1 MKFEKILFPTKFR
14 ELDFNS
20 LESLLEL
27 KKAGLKE
34 IVLTF
39 VIPREDVAFVPYGGY
54 LKDEEERLREE
65 ARIRFEDW
73 QESVSEKGIKTKI
86 RIEVGSPIPKIM
98 SIAEEEKVDVIVA
111 GRGKRT
117 EIEEV
122 YLGSHTLGLIRRAT
136 IPILVSKYMVRFE
149 REGELVTQ
157 VNGRIFAKPLLATD
171 WSKPSE
177 KAMEVLMALKGSVE
191 KAMVAH
197 IIEVKIAKGHDK
209 SGLER
214 LEKESE
220 KRLKEYCDTLKKNG
234 IKAESHLSSGKS
246 AHEIVR
252 VAREH
257 KASMIIMGTT
267 GKDRFKEFWLG
278 SVSYRVVEE
287 SELPLVKWLSS

>member
-1 MKFEKILFPTKFR
+1 MKFEKILFPTKFG

-39 VIPREDVAFVPYGGY
+39 VIPKEDVAFVPYGGY

-73 QESVSEKGIKTKI
+73 QESVSEKGIEIKI
-86 RIEVGSPIPKIM
+86 RIEVGTPIPKIM
-98 SIAEEEKVDVIVA
+98 SIAEEEKVDLIVA

-149 REGELVTQ
+149 REGELATQ
-157 VNGRIFAKPLLATD
+157 VNGRIFSNPILATD

-177 KAMEVLMALKGSVE
+177 KAMEVLIALKGSVE

-220 KRLKEYCDTLKKNG
+220 KRLNEYCDTLKKNG

-246 AHEIVR
+246 APEIIR
-252 VAREH
+252 VSRER

-278 SVSYRVVEE
+278 SVSHRVAEE
-287 SELPLVKWLSS
+287 SELPVLLVP

>member
-14 ELDFNS
+14 ELDFNA

-27 KKAGLKE
+27 RQAGLKE

-39 VIPREDVAFVPYGGY
+39 VIPREDVAFVPFGGY

-73 QESVSEKGIKTKI
+73 QASVSKKGIKTKI
-86 RIEVGSPIPKIM
+86 RIEVGSPIPEIM
-98 SIAEEEKVDVIVA
+98 SIAEEEKVDLIVA

-117 EIEEV
+117 DIEEV

-157 VNGRIFAKPLLATD
+157 VNGRIFAKPFLATD

-278 SVSYRVVEE
+278 SVSHRVAEE
-287 SELPLVKWLSS
+287 SELPVLLVP

>member
-27 KKAGLKE
+27 KKVGLKE

-39 VIPREDVAFVPYGGY
+39 VIPKEDVAFVPYGGY

-73 QESVSEKGIKTKI
+73 QETLSKKGIESKI
-86 RIEVGSPIPKIM
+86 RIEVGSPIPEIIV
-98 SIAEEEKVDVIVA
+98 IAEEEEVDLIVA

-117 EIEEV
+117 ELEEV
-122 YLGSHTLGLIRRAT
+122 CLGSHTLGLIRRAT

-149 REGELVTQ
+149 RKGELVTQ
-157 VNGRIFAKPLLATD
+157 VNSRIFANPLLATD

-177 KAMEVLMALKGSVE
+177 KAIEVLMALKGLVD
-191 KAMVAH
+191 KAMVTH

-209 SGLER
+209 SGLDR
-214 LEKESE
+214 LEKES
-220 KRLKEYCDTLKKNG
+220 KRRLKEYCDRLRKVG
-234 IKAESHLSSGKS
+234 INAESHLFSGKS
-246 AHEIVR
+246 APEIVK

-257 KASMIIMGTT
+257 LASMIIMGTT

-278 SVSYRVVEE
+278 SVSHRVAEA
-287 SELPLVKWLSS
+287 SELPVLLVP

>member
-1 MKFEKILFPTKFR
+1 MKFEKILFPRKFR
-14 ELDFNS
+14 ELDFDS
-20 LESLLEL
+20 LESLLDL

-39 VIPREDVAFVPYGGY
+39 VIPTEDVAFVPYGGY

-73 QESVSEKGIKTKI
+73 QESISKKGVKSKI
-86 RIEVGSPIPKIM
+86 RIEVGSPIPEIM
-98 SIAEEEKVDVIVA
+98 SIAEEEKVDLIVA
-111 GRGKRT
+111 GRGKKT

-122 YLGSHTLGLIRRAT
+122 CLGSHTLGLIRRST
-136 IPILVSKYMVRFE
+136 IPVLVNKYMVRFE

-157 VNGRIFAKPLLATD
+157 VNSRIFSNPILATD
-171 WSKPSE
+171 WSKPSG
-177 KAMEVLMALKGSVE
+177 KAMEVLMALKGLVDR
-191 KAMVAH
+191 AMVTH

-220 KRLKEYCDTLKKNG
+220 KRLKKYCDRLKKVG
-234 IKAESHLSSGKS
+234 INTESHLSSGK
-246 AHEIVR
+246 AAPEIIR

-278 SVSYRVVEE
+278 SVSHRVAEE
-287 SELPLVKWLSS
+287 AELSVLLVP

>member
-1 MKFEKILFPTKFR
+1 MKFEKILFPTKFG

-39 VIPREDVAFVPYGGY
+39 VIPKEDVAFVPYGGY

-73 QESVSEKGIKTKI
+73 QESVSEKGIETKI
-86 RIEVGSPIPKIM
+86 RIEVGTPIPKIM
-98 SIAEEEKVDVIVA
+98 SIAEEEKVDLIVA

-171 WSKPSE
+171 WSEPSE
-177 KAMEVLMALKGSVE
+177 KAMEVLIALKGSVE

-220 KRLKEYCDTLKKNG
+220 KRLNEYCDTLKKNG

-246 AHEIVR
+246 APEIIR

-278 SVSYRVVEE
+278 SVSHRVAEE
-287 SELPLVKWLSS
+287 SELPVLLVP